1 MNTRQE
7 LADII
12 AGRLSLALNGA
23 GMSEQQLAARLG
35 SRASRV
41 NNWTRGRQPPS
52 LLSIVQVADILDV
65 SVDWL
70 TGRRTRVGG
79 GPMNRPADG

>member
-1 MNTRQE
+1 MDTRQE
-7 LADII
+7 LADVI
-12 AGRLSLALNGA
+12 AGRLGLALEEA

-52 LLSIVQVADILDV
+52 LLSIVQVADVLGV

-70 TGRRTRVGG
+70 VRRS
-79 GPMNRPADG
+79 